1 MVLQSLYGSPLKG
14 HNMTDWHADWAWS
27 LPLIVL
33 NVVIHVLGLGV
44 INERIIGRL
53 SDAVNRR
60 HFTALFLV
68 VMGAAALM
76 VTVLHAFEG
85 SVWAAAYRV
94 LGALP
99 DNRSAMLYSLSA
111 ITSYGHANVFLDP
124 HWEMMG
130 ALEALNGMILFG
142 LTTAFLFAMIQQIW
156 PLGSRVHGWRD

>member
-1 MVLQSLYGSPLKG
+1 MA
-14 HNMTDWHADWAWS
+14 TWDIDWAWS

-33 NVVIHVLGLGV
+33 TVVTHVLGLGV
-44 INERIIGRL
+44 INERIVGRV
-53 SDAVNRR
+53 SHEVKPR
-60 HFTALFLV
+60 HLPALFV
-68 VMGAAALM
+68 AVMAAAALM
-76 VTVLHAFEG
+76 VTVLLAFEG
-85 SVWAAAYRV
+85 AVWAAAYRV
-94 LGALP
+94 VGALP
-99 DNRSAMLYSLSA
+99 DNRAAMLYSLSA